1 MMKRLYT
8 LFTLLFLAL
17 SPVFSQ
23 VTLKVQA
30 PSQAE
35 VGQRIRISYVANT
48 QDVEDFSVG
57 DFEGFN
63 VLYGPS
69 TSRSSTFSIVNG
81 HTTQSSTITFNYTV
95 VPTTEGTLKVPAA
108 AIKVDGK
115 TVKSGTANIEVLP
128 ASTTAPSKSPQGGTS
143 GRSPS
148 GEKDGGRGNSAQ
160 ISGQELYMTV
170 TANRQKIYEQEAVML
185 TYKLYTLVNIRQ
197 ISGEMPQID
206 GCHIQEMDREA
217 QLSLKYEHVNGR
229 NYGTAVWKQY
239 VLFPQKTGKIKI
251 PSITFDTQVEVQ
263 NHSMDPF
270 DIFFGG
276 GSLSQMVRKEI
287 KTSPV
292 EIEVLPLP
300 TPKPDNF
307 SGAVGKFTVSATL
320 TPEQVNANDAAT
332 LRLVV
337 SGQGNMKLM
346 KAPKINF
353 PQDFEVYD
361 PKENNKTTNTA
372 TGAKGNI
379 TYDYVVVPRHGGKFS
394 IPPVEFCY
402 FDPEKERYN
411 TVRTDSFTLAVA
423 KAKGQPV
430 AYTREQEDLNVL
442 NNDIRFIKL
451 GKLESVETDDF
462 FGTSAYW
469 LAYALLF
476 AAFVAA
482 FLWLIHKQKL
492 NPNSWSVKGKKAG
505 KVASRRLKKAS
516 KLLHAKD
523 DAAFYDEVMRALLG
537 YAGDKLSLPVGEL
550 TKDNVIS
557 KLTQRGVEQSVVDA
571 FIAVLGD
578 CEFARY
584 APSSDTNTTKEKIYQ
599 QASEAITRMNAAL
612 GSRKKE
618 KYSRGYEVDGYSRN

>member
-1 MMKRLYT
+1 MKRLYT
-8 LFTLLFLAL
+8 IFTLLLLAL
-17 SPVFSQ
+17 SPVFPQ

-48 QDVEDFSVG
+48 QDIEDFQVG
-57 DFEGFN
+57 NFEGFN

-69 TSRSSTFSIVNG
+69 TSRSSSFSMTNG
-81 HTTQSSTITFNYTV
+81 RTTQSSSTTFTYTV

-108 AIKVDGK
+108 TIKADGK
-115 TVKSGTANIEVLP
+115 SVKSGTANIEVLP
-128 ASTTAPSKSPQGGTS
+128 ASQQQSQQPSTQQQNTNPRQQ
-143 GRSPS
+143 RQQQ
-148 GEKDGGRGNSAQ
+148 SAANPGQ
-160 ISGQELYMTV
+160 ISGNELYMTV
-170 TANRQKIYEQEAVML
+170 TASRKKIYEQEAVML
-185 TYKLYTLVNIRQ
+185 TYKLYTLVNIQQ

-206 GCHIQEMDREA
+206 GCHVQELDRAA
-217 QLSLKYEHVNGR
+217 QMSLKYERVNGR

-239 VLFPQKTGKIKI
+239 VIFPQKTGKITI

-300 TPKPDNF
+300 SPKPDNF

-320 TPEQVNANDAAT
+320 TPDQVNANDAAT

-353 PQDFEVYD
+353 PQDFEIYD

-379 TYDYVVVPRHGGKFS
+379 VYDYVVVPRHGGKFS

-402 FDPEKERYN
+402 FDPEQARYN
-411 TVRTDSFTLAVA
+411 TVRTDSFHLAVA

-442 NNDIRFIKL
+442 SNDIRFIKMGEL
-451 GKLESVETDDF
+451 KSEEKEDF
-462 FGTSAYW
+462 FGTPSYW
-469 LAYALLF
+469 LTYLLLF

-482 FLWLIHKQKL
+482 FLWLRRQQKL

-505 KVASRRLKKAS
+505 KVASRRLKQAS

-537 YAGDKLSLPVGEL
+537 YAGDKLSLPTNEL
-550 TKDNVIS
+550 NKENVIS
-557 KLTQRGVEQSVVDA
+557 KLTERGVEQNVVDS
-571 FIAVLGD
+571 FIAVLSD

-584 APSSDTNTTKEKIYQ
+584 APTSDPNMAKEKIYQ
-599 QASEAITRMNAAL
+599 QASDVITQMNA
-612 GSRKKE
+612 SIKK
-618 KYSRGYEVDGYSRN
+618 

>member
-1 MMKRLYT
+1 MKRLYT
-8 LFTLLFLAL
+8 IFTLLLLAL
-17 SPVFSQ
+17 SPVFPQ

-48 QDVEDFSVG
+48 QDIEDFQVG
-57 DFEGFN
+57 NFEGFN

-69 TSRSSTFSIVNG
+69 TSRSSSFSMTNG
-81 HTTQSSTITFNYTV
+81 RTTQSSSTTFTYTV
-95 VPTTEGTLKVPAA
+95 VPTTEGTLKVPVATMKA
-108 AIKVDGK
+108 DGK
-115 TVKSGTANIEVLP
+115 SVKSGTANIEVLP
-128 ASTTAPSKSPQGGTS
+128 ASQQQSQQPSTQQQNTNPRQQ
-143 GRSPS
+143 RQQQ
-148 GEKDGGRGNSAQ
+148 SAANPGQ
-160 ISGQELYMTV
+160 ISGNELYMTV
-170 TANRQKIYEQEAVML
+170 TASRKKIYEQEAVML
-185 TYKLYTLVNIRQ
+185 TYKLYTLVNIQQ

-206 GCHIQEMDREA
+206 GCHVQELDRAA
-217 QLSLKYEHVNGR
+217 QMSLKYERVNGR

-239 VLFPQKTGKIKI
+239 VIFPQKTGKITI

-300 TPKPDNF
+300 SPKPDNF

-320 TPEQVNANDAAT
+320 TPDQVNANDAAT

-353 PQDFEVYD
+353 PQDFEIYD

-379 TYDYVVVPRHGGKFS
+379 VYDYVVVPRHGGKFS

-402 FDPEKERYN
+402 FDPEQARYN
-411 TVRTDSFTLAVA
+411 TVRTDSFHLAVA

-442 NNDIRFIKL
+442 SNDIRFIKMGEL
-451 GKLESVETDDF
+451 KSEEKEDF
-462 FGTSAYW
+462 FGTPSYW
-469 LAYALLF
+469 LTYLLLF

-482 FLWLIHKQKL
+482 FLWLRRQQKL

-505 KVASRRLKKAS
+505 KVASRRLKQAS
-516 KLLHAKD
+516 KLLHTKD

-537 YAGDKLSLPVGEL
+537 YAGDKLSLPTNEL
-550 TKDNVIS
+550 NKENVIS
-557 KLTQRGVEQSVVDA
+557 KLTERGVEQNVVDS
-571 FIAVLGD
+571 FIAVLSD

-584 APSSDTNTTKEKIYQ
+584 APTSDPNMAKEKIYQ
-599 QASEAITRMNAAL
+599 QASDVITQMNA
-612 GSRKKE
+612 SIKK
-618 KYSRGYEVDGYSRN
+618 

>member
-1 MMKRLYT
+1 MKRVYT
-8 LFTLLFLAL
+8 IFTLLFLAL
-17 SPVFSQ
+17 SSVFSQ

-30 PSQAE
+30 PAQAE

-48 QDVEDFSVG
+48 QDIEDFQVG
-57 DFEGFN
+57 SFEGFN

-69 TSRSSTFSIVNG
+69 TSRSSSFSMTNG
-81 HTTQSSTITFNYTV
+81 RTTQSSTVTFTYTV

-108 AIKVDGK
+108 TIKVDGK
-115 TVKSGTANIEVLP
+115 SVKSGSPNMEVLP
-128 ASTTAPSKSPQGGTS
+128 ASSAAPSKSPQGGTS

-148 GEKDGGRGNSAQ
+148 GEKEGGHGSNGQ
-160 ISGQELYMTV
+160 ISGNELYMTV
-170 TANRQKIYEQEAVML
+170 TANRKKIYEQEAVML
-185 TYKLYTLVNIRQ
+185 TYKLYTLVNIQQ

-206 GCHIQEMDREA
+206 GCHVQELDRAA
-217 QLSLKYEHVNGR
+217 QMSLKYERVNGR

-239 VLFPQKTGKIKI
+239 VLFPQKTGKLKI
-251 PSITFDTQVEVQ
+251 PSVTFDTQVEVQ

-276 GSLSQMVRKEI
+276 GSLSQMVRKQI
-287 KTSPV
+287 TAPAL

-307 SGAVGKFTVSATL
+307 SGAVGKFSVSATL
-320 TPEQVNANDAAT
+320 TPDQVNANDAAT

-346 KAPKINF
+346 KAPTIRF

-361 PKENNKTTNTA
+361 PKENNKTQNTA
-372 TGAKGNI
+372 TGSKGNI
-379 TYDYVVVPRHGGKFS
+379 TYDYVVVPRHGGKFT

-402 FDPEKERYN
+402 FDPEQERYN
-411 TVRTDSFTLAVA
+411 TVRTDSFHLAVA

-430 AYTREQEDLNVL
+430 AYSREQEELNVL
-442 NNDIRFIKL
+442 SNDIRFIKL
-451 GKLESVETDDF
+451 GDLESEEKDDF
-462 FGTSAYW
+462 FGTSSDW
-469 LAYALLF
+469 LTYLLFF

-482 FLWLIHKQKL
+482 FLWLRRQQKL

-516 KLLHAKD
+516 KLMHEKD

-537 YAGDKLSLPVGEL
+537 YAGDKLSLPTNEL
-550 TKDNVIS
+550 NKENVIS
-557 KLTQRGVEQSVVDA
+557 KLSSRGVEQSVVDS
-571 FIAVLGD
+571 FIAVLSD

-584 APSSDTNTTKEKIYQ
+584 APTADANLAKEKIYQ
-599 QASEAITRMNAAL
+599 QASDVITQMNA
-612 GSRKKE
+612 SIK
-618 KYSRGYEVDGYSRN
+618 S

>member
-1 MMKRLYT
+1 MKRLYT
-8 LFTLLFLAL
+8 IFTLLLLAL
-17 SPVFSQ
+17 SPVFPQ

-48 QDVEDFSVG
+48 QDIEDFQVG
-57 DFEGFN
+57 NFEGFN

-69 TSRSSTFSIVNG
+69 TSRSSSFSMTNG
-81 HTTQSSTITFNYTV
+81 RTTQSSSTTFTYTV
-95 VPTTEGTLKVPAA
+95 VPTTEGTLKVPVAT
-108 AIKVDGK
+108 IKADGK
-115 TVKSGTANIEVLP
+115 SVKSGTANIEVLP
-128 ASTTAPSKSPQGGTS
+128 ASQQQSQQPSTQQQNTNPRQQ
-143 GRSPS
+143 RQQQ
-148 GEKDGGRGNSAQ
+148 SAANPGQ
-160 ISGQELYMTV
+160 ISGNELYMTV
-170 TANRQKIYEQEAVML
+170 TASRKKIYEQEAVML
-185 TYKLYTLVNIRQ
+185 TYKLYTLVNIQQ

-206 GCHIQEMDREA
+206 GCHVQELDRAA
-217 QLSLKYEHVNGR
+217 QMSLKYERVNGR

-239 VLFPQKTGKIKI
+239 VIFPQKTGKITI

-300 TPKPDNF
+300 SPKPDNF

-320 TPEQVNANDAAT
+320 TPDQVNANDAAT

-353 PQDFEVYD
+353 PQDFEIYD

-379 TYDYVVVPRHGGKFS
+379 VYDYVVVPRHGGKFS

-402 FDPEKERYN
+402 FDPEQARYN
-411 TVRTDSFTLAVA
+411 TVRTDSFHLAVA

-442 NNDIRFIKL
+442 SNDIRFIKMGEL
-451 GKLESVETDDF
+451 KSEEKEDF
-462 FGTSAYW
+462 FGTPSYW
-469 LAYALLF
+469 LTYLLLF

-482 FLWLIHKQKL
+482 FLWLRRQQKL

-505 KVASRRLKKAS
+505 KVASRRLKQAS

-537 YAGDKLSLPVGEL
+537 YAGDKLSLPTNEL
-550 TKDNVIS
+550 NKENVIS
-557 KLTQRGVEQSVVDA
+557 KLTERGVEQNVVDS
-571 FIAVLGD
+571 FIAVLSD

-584 APSSDTNTTKEKIYQ
+584 APTSDPNMAKEKIYQ
-599 QASEAITRMNAAL
+599 QASDVITQMNA
-612 GSRKKE
+612 SIKK
-618 KYSRGYEVDGYSRN
+618 

>member
-1 MMKRLYT
+1 MKKIYSIL
-8 LFTLLFLAL
+8 LLLFLFIGTICA
-17 SPVFSQ
+17 Q
-23 VTLKVQA
+23 VTLKLQA

-48 QDVEDFSVG
+48 SDVEDFQVG
-57 DFEGFN
+57 DFQGFN

-69 TSRSSTFSIVNG
+69 TSRSSSFSMTNG
-81 HTTQSSTITFNYTV
+81 HTTQSSTVTFTYTV
-95 VPTTEGTLKVPAA
+95 VPIEQGTLKVPAA
-108 AIKVDGK
+108 TIVVEGK
-115 TVKSGTANIEVLP
+115 SIKSGTANIEVLP
-128 ASTTAPSKSPQGGTS
+128 ASSSQGQQPSNPQQGGSNRQQRQQQSTS
-143 GRSPS
+143 SNGQI
-148 GEKDGGRGNSAQ
+148 GNN
-160 ISGQELYMTV
+160 ELYMTV

-185 TYKLYTLVNIRQ
+185 TYKLYTLVNIQQ

-206 GCHIQEMDREA
+206 GCHVQEIDRQA
-217 QLSLKYEHVNGR
+217 QLSLKYERVNGR

-239 VLFPQKTGKIKI
+239 VLFPQKTGKLKI

-276 GSLSQMVRKEI
+276 GSLSQMVRKQI
-287 KTSPV
+287 KTPVV

-300 TPKPDNF
+300 TPKPGNF
-307 SGAVGKFTVSATL
+307 SGAVGKFSVSATL

-361 PKENNKTTNTA
+361 PKENNKTTNTS

-379 TYDYVVVPRHGGKFS
+379 IYEYVVVPRHGGKYS

-402 FDPEKERYN
+402 FDPEAERYN
-411 TVRTDSFTLAVA
+411 TVRTDSFSLAVA

-442 NNDIRFIKL
+442 SNDIRFIKL
-451 GKLESVETDDF
+451 GQLKSAESDDF
-462 FGTSAYW
+462 FGTTNYR
-469 LAYALLF
+469 LTYALLLIAF
-476 AAFVAA
+476 ILAFV
-482 FLWLIHKQKL
+482 WLRRWQSQ

-505 KVASRRLKKAS
+505 KVASRRLKKAA
-516 KLLHAKD
+516 KLMHEKD
-523 DAAFYDEVMRALLG
+523 NAAFYDEVMRALLG
-537 YAGDKLSLPVGEL
+537 YAGDKLSLPTNEL
-550 TKDNVIS
+550 NKDNVIRE
-557 KLTQRGVEQSVVDA
+557 LTMRGVEQNVVDA
-571 FIAVLGD
+571 FIAVLSD

-584 APSSDTNTTKEKIYQ
+584 APVDDPNMAKEKVYQ
-599 QASEAITRMNAAL
+599 QASDVITQMNA
-612 GSRKKE
+612 SIKR
-618 KYSRGYEVDGYSRN
+618 

>member
-1 MMKRLYT
+1 MKRVYT
-8 LFTLLFLAL
+8 IFTLLFLAL

-48 QDVEDFSVG
+48 QDIDDFHVD

-69 TSRSSTFSIVNG
+69 TSRSSSFSMSNG
-81 HTTQSSTITFNYTV
+81 HTTQSSTVTFTYTV

-115 TVKSGTANIEVLP
+115 TVKSGSPSIEVLP
-128 ASTTAPSKSPQGGTS
+128 ASQQQSQQPSGGQQGGNSRQQRQQQANS
-143 GRSPS
+143 G
-148 GEKDGGRGNSAQ
+148 GGQ
-160 ISGQELYMTV
+160 ISGNELYMTV

-185 TYKLYTLVNIRQ
+185 TYKLYTLVNIQQ

-206 GCHIQEMDREA
+206 GCHVQELDREA
-217 QLSLKYEHVNGR
+217 QLSLKYERVNGR

-239 VLFPQKTGKIKI
+239 VLYPQKTGKIKI
-251 PSITFDTQVEVQ
+251 PSITFDTQIEVQ

-276 GSLSQMVRKEI
+276 GSLSQMVRKQI
-287 KTSPV
+287 KTTPV

-411 TVRTDSFTLAVA
+411 TVRTDSFSLAVA

-442 NNDIRFIKL
+442 NKDIRFIKL
-451 GKLESVETDDF
+451 GELESIETDDF
-462 FGTSAYW
+462 FGTSTYW

-482 FLWLIHKQKL
+482 FLWLRHKQKL

-505 KVASRRLKKAS
+505 KVASRRLKQAS

-557 KLTQRGVEQSVVDA
+557 KLTQRGVEQGVVDA
-571 FIAVLGD
+571 FIAVLSD

-584 APSSDTNTTKEKIYQ
+584 APTSDPNMAKEKIYQ
-599 QASEAITRMNAAL
+599 QASDVITQMNAL
-612 GSRKKE
+612 IKR
-618 KYSRGYEVDGYSRN
+618 

>member
-1 MMKRLYT
+1 MMKRRYT

-35 VGQRIRISYVANT
+35 VGRQIQIRYIANT
-48 QDVEDFSVG
+48 QDIEDFRTG

-69 TSRSSTFSIVNG
+69 TSRSSSFSMSNG
-81 HTTQSSTITFNYTV
+81 HTTSSSTTTFTYVV
-95 VPTTEGTLKVPAA
+95 VPTEEGTLKVPAA
-108 AIKVDGK
+108 TILVGGK
-115 TVKSGTANIEVLP
+115 SIKSGTASIEVLP
-128 ASTTAPSKSPQGGTS
+128 ASQQGSQQPSNGQQGGNS
-143 GRSPS
+143 RQQ
-148 GEKDGGRGNSAQ
+148 RQQQGNANNGQ
-160 ISGQELYMTV
+160 IAGSDLYMTV
-170 TANRQKIYEQEAVML
+170 TANRQKIYEQEAVTL
-185 TYKLYTLVNIRQ
+185 TYKLYTLVNIQQ

-206 GCHIQEMDREA
+206 GCHVQEMDRGA
-217 QLSLKYEHVNGR
+217 QLSLKYERVNGR

-239 VLFPQKTGKIKI
+239 VLFPQKTGKLKI
-251 PSITFDTQVEVQ
+251 PSITFDTQVEVV

-276 GSLSQMVRKEI
+276 GSLSQMVRKQI
-287 KTSPV
+287 KAPAV

-300 TPKPDNF
+300 SPKPDNF

-379 TYDYVVVPRHGGKFS
+379 IYDYVVVPRHGGKFA

-411 TVRTDSFTLAVA
+411 TVRTDSFSLAVA

-442 NNDIRFIKL
+442 SSDIRFIKL
-451 GKLESVETDDF
+451 GELEDVETDDF
-462 FGTSAYW
+462 FGTSSYW
-469 LAYALLF
+469 LTYALLF
-476 AAFVAA
+476 AAFIVA
-482 FLWLIHKQKL
+482 FLWLRHQQKL

-516 KLLHAKD
+516 KLLHEKD

-557 KLTQRGVEQSVVDA
+557 KLTSKGVEQSVVDA
-571 FIAVLGD
+571 FIAVLSD

-584 APSSDTNTTKEKIYQ
+584 APTSDSNMTKEKIYQ
-599 QASEAITRMNAAL
+599 QASDVITQMNA
-612 GSRKKE
+612 SIK
-618 KYSRGYEVDGYSRN
+618 

>member
-1 MMKRLYT
+1 MKRLYT
-8 LFTLLFLAL
+8 IFTLLLLAL
-17 SPVFSQ
+17 SPVFPQ

-48 QDVEDFSVG
+48 QDIEDFQVG
-57 DFEGFN
+57 NFEGFN

-69 TSRSSTFSIVNG
+69 TSRSSSFSMTNG
-81 HTTQSSTITFNYTV
+81 RTTQSSSTTFTYTV
-95 VPTTEGTLKVPAA
+95 VPTTEGTLKVPVATM
-108 AIKVDGK
+108 KVDGK
-115 TVKSGTANIEVLP
+115 SVKSGTANIEVLP
-128 ASTTAPSKSPQGGTS
+128 ASQQQSQQPSTQQQNTNPRQQ
-143 GRSPS
+143 RQQQ
-148 GEKDGGRGNSAQ
+148 SAANPGQ
-160 ISGQELYMTV
+160 ISGNELYMTV
-170 TANRQKIYEQEAVML
+170 TANRKKIYEQEAVML
-185 TYKLYTLVNIRQ
+185 TYKLYTLVNIQQ

-206 GCHIQEMDREA
+206 GCHVQELDRAA
-217 QLSLKYEHVNGR
+217 QMSLKYERVNGR

-239 VLFPQKTGKIKI
+239 VIFPQKTGKITI

-300 TPKPDNF
+300 SPKPDNF

-320 TPEQVNANDAAT
+320 TPDQVNANDAAT

-353 PQDFEVYD
+353 PQDFEIYD

-379 TYDYVVVPRHGGKFS
+379 VYDYVVVPRHGGKFS

-402 FDPEKERYN
+402 FDPEQARYN
-411 TVRTDSFTLAVA
+411 TVRTDSFHLAVA

-442 NNDIRFIKL
+442 SNDIRFIKMGEL
-451 GKLESVETDDF
+451 KSEEKEDF
-462 FGTSAYW
+462 FGTPSYW
-469 LAYALLF
+469 LTYLLLF

-482 FLWLIHKQKL
+482 FLWLRRQQKL

-505 KVASRRLKKAS
+505 KVASRRLKQAS
-516 KLLHAKD
+516 KLLHTKD

-537 YAGDKLSLPVGEL
+537 YAGDKLSLPTNEL
-550 TKDNVIS
+550 NKENVIS
-557 KLTQRGVEQSVVDA
+557 KLTERGVEQNVVDS
-571 FIAVLGD
+571 FIAVLSD

-584 APSSDTNTTKEKIYQ
+584 APTSDPNMAKEKIYQ
-599 QASEAITRMNAAL
+599 QALDVITQMNA
-612 GSRKKE
+612 SIKK
-618 KYSRGYEVDGYSRN
+618 

>member
-1 MMKRLYT
+1 MKRLYT
-8 LFTLLFLAL
+8 ILTLLILAL
-17 SPVFSQ
+17 SPVFPQ

-48 QDVEDFSVG
+48 QDIEDFQVG
-57 DFEGFN
+57 NFEGFN

-69 TSRSSTFSIVNG
+69 TSRSSSFSMTNG
-81 HTTQSSTITFNYTV
+81 RTTQSSSTTFTYTV
-95 VPTTEGTLKVPAA
+95 VPTTEGTLKVPVAT
-108 AIKVDGK
+108 IKADGK
-115 TVKSGTANIEVLP
+115 SVKSGTANIEVLP
-128 ASTTAPSKSPQGGTS
+128 ASQQQSQQPSTQQQNTNPRQQ
-143 GRSPS
+143 RQQQ
-148 GEKDGGRGNSAQ
+148 SAANPGQ
-160 ISGQELYMTV
+160 ISGNELYMTV
-170 TANRQKIYEQEAVML
+170 TASRKKIYEQEAVML
-185 TYKLYTLVNIRQ
+185 TYKLYTLVNIQQ

-206 GCHIQEMDREA
+206 GCHVQELDRAA
-217 QLSLKYEHVNGR
+217 QMSLKYERVNGR

-239 VLFPQKTGKIKI
+239 VIFPQKTGKITI

-300 TPKPDNF
+300 SPKPDNF

-320 TPEQVNANDAAT
+320 TPDQVNANDAAT

-353 PQDFEVYD
+353 PQDFEIYD

-379 TYDYVVVPRHGGKFS
+379 VYDYVVVPRHGGKFS

-402 FDPEKERYN
+402 FDPEQARYN
-411 TVRTDSFTLAVA
+411 TVRTDSFHLAVA

-442 NNDIRFIKL
+442 SNDIRFIKMGEL
-451 GKLESVETDDF
+451 KSEEKEDF
-462 FGTSAYW
+462 FGTPSYW
-469 LAYALLF
+469 LTYLLLF

-482 FLWLIHKQKL
+482 FLWLRRQQKL

-505 KVASRRLKKAS
+505 KVASRRLKQAS

-537 YAGDKLSLPVGEL
+537 YAGDKLSLPTNEL
-550 TKDNVIS
+550 NKENVIS
-557 KLTQRGVEQSVVDA
+557 KLTERGVEQNVVDS
-571 FIAVLGD
+571 FIAVLSD

-584 APSSDTNTTKEKIYQ
+584 APTSDPNMAKEKIYQ
-599 QASEAITRMNAAL
+599 QASDVITQMNA
-612 GSRKKE
+612 SIKK
-618 KYSRGYEVDGYSRN
+618 

>member
-1 MMKRLYT
+1 MMKRLYSI
-8 LFTLLFLAL
+8 FTLLFLAL

-48 QDVEDFSVG
+48 GDIEDFGVG
-57 DFEGFN
+57 SFEGFN

-69 TSRSSTFSIVNG
+69 TSRSSNFSMTNG
-81 HTTQSSTITFNYTV
+81 HMSQSSTVTYTYTV
-95 VPTTEGTLKVPAA
+95 VPIEEGTLKVPVG

-115 TVKSGTANIEVLP
+115 TIKSGTATIEVLP
-128 ASTTAPSKSPQGGTS
+128 ASNQQGGQPQNQQQ
-143 GRSPS
+143 G
-148 GEKDGGRGNSAQ
+148 GNSRQ
-160 ISGQELYMTV
+160 GRQQQGNTNSGQIAGNELYMTV

-185 TYKLYTLVNIRQ
+185 TYKLYTLVNIQQ

-206 GCHIQEMDREA
+206 GCHVQELDREA
-217 QLSLKYEHVNGR
+217 QLTLKYERVNGR

-239 VLFPQKTGKIKI
+239 VIFPQKTGKIKI

-276 GSLSQMVRKEI
+276 GSLSQMVRKQI
-287 KTSPV
+287 KTTPV

-379 TYDYVVVPRHGGKFS
+379 TYDYVVVPRHGGKFN

-411 TVRTDSFTLAVA
+411 TVRTDSFSLAVA

-451 GKLESVETDDF
+451 GELESVETDDF

-469 LAYALLF
+469 LTYLLSF
-476 AAFVAA
+476 AAFVVA
-482 FLWLIHKQKL
+482 FLWLRRQQKL

-516 KLLHAKD
+516 KLLHEKD

-557 KLTQRGVEQSVVDA
+557 KLASRGVEQSVVDA
-571 FIAVLGD
+571 FIAVLSD

-584 APSSDTNTTKEKIYQ
+584 APTADANLAKEKIYQ
-599 QASEAITRMNAAL
+599 QASDVITQMNA
-612 GSRKKE
+612 SIK
-618 KYSRGYEVDGYSRN
+618 S

>member
-1 MMKRLYT
+1 MKRIYSIL
-8 LFTLLFLAL
+8 LQLFLFIGTICA
-17 SPVFSQ
+17 Q
-23 VTLKVQA
+23 VTLKLQA

-48 QDVEDFSVG
+48 QDIEDFQVG

-69 TSRSSTFSIVNG
+69 TSRSSNISIING
-81 HTTQSSTITFNYTV
+81 RTTQSSTVTYSYTL
-95 VPTTEGTLKVPAA
+95 VPTKEGTLKVPAA
-108 AIKVDGK
+108 TIQVGGKAIK
-115 TVKSGTANIEVLP
+115 SGSSSIEVLP
-128 ASTTAPSKSPQGGTS
+128 ASQQQSQQQQGGNSRQGHQQQEHSSS
-143 GRSPS
+143 G
-148 GEKDGGRGNSAQ
+148 Q

-170 TANRQKIYEQEAVML
+170 TASRQKIYEQEAVML
-185 TYKLYTLVNIRQ
+185 TYKLYTLVNIQQ

-206 GCHIQEMDREA
+206 GCHVQEIDRSA
-217 QLSLKYEHVNGR
+217 QHTLKHERVNGR
-229 NYGTAVWKQY
+229 TYGTAVWKQY
-239 VLFPQKTGKIKI
+239 VLFPQKTGKLKI

-263 NHSMDPF
+263 NNSMDPF

-276 GSLSQMVRKEI
+276 GSLMQVVRKQI
-287 KTSPV
+287 TAPAV

-320 TPEQVNANDAAT
+320 NPDQVNANDAAT

-361 PKENNKTTNTA
+361 PKENNKTTNTS

-379 TYDYVVVPRHGGKFS
+379 IYDYVVVPRHGGKFS

-402 FDPEKERYN
+402 FDPEQERYN
-411 TVRTDSFTLAVA
+411 TVRTDSFSLAVA
-423 KAKGQPV
+423 KAKGHAV
-430 AYTREQEDLNVL
+430 TYTHEQEDLNVL
-442 NNDIRFIKL
+442 SNDIRFIKL
-451 GKLESVETDDF
+451 GELEDAEKDDF

-469 LAYALLF
+469 LTYLLLF
-476 AAFVAA
+476 VAFVVAI
-482 FLWLIHKQKL
+482 LWLRRQQKF
-492 NPNSWSVKGKKAG
+492 NPNSWSAKGKKAG
-505 KVASRRLKKAS
+505 KVASRRLKQAS
-516 KLLHAKD
+516 KLMREKN

-537 YAGDKLSLPVGEL
+537 YAGDKLSLPTNEL
-550 TKDNVIS
+550 NKDNVIS
-557 KLTQRGVEQSVVDA
+557 KLSERGVEQSVVDA
-571 FIAVLGD
+571 FIAVLSD

-584 APSSDTNTTKEKIYQ
+584 APASDSSMTKEKIYQ
-599 QASEAITRMNAAL
+599 QASEVITRMNAAL

-618 KYSRGYEVDGYSRN
+618 KYSKNYEDEYSRN

>member
-1 MMKRLYT
+1 MKRIYSIL
-8 LFTLLFLAL
+8 LLLFLFIGTICA
-17 SPVFSQ
+17 Q

-48 QDVEDFSVG
+48 SDVEDFQVG
-57 DFEGFN
+57 DFQGFN

-69 TSRSSTFSIVNG
+69 TSRSSSFSMTNG
-81 HTTQSSTITFNYTV
+81 HTTQSSTVTFTYTV
-95 VPTTEGTLKVPAA
+95 VPIEQGTLKVPAA
-108 AIKVDGK
+108 TIVVEGK
-115 TVKSGTANIEVLP
+115 SVKSGTTNIEVLP
-128 ASTTAPSKSPQGGTS
+128 ASSSQGQQPSNSQQGGSNRQQRQQQSSS
-143 GRSPS
+143 G
-148 GEKDGGRGNSAQ
+148 
-160 ISGQELYMTV
+160 SGQIGNNELYMTV

-185 TYKLYTLVNIRQ
+185 TYKLYTLVNIQQ

-206 GCHIQEMDREA
+206 GCHVQEIDRQA
-217 QLSLKYEHVNGR
+217 QLSLKYERVNGR

-239 VLFPQKTGKIKI
+239 VLFPQKTGKLKI

-276 GSLSQMVRKEI
+276 GSLSQMVRKQI
-287 KTSPV
+287 KTPVV

-307 SGAVGKFTVSATL
+307 SGAVGKFSVSATL

-346 KAPKINF
+346 KAPTIRF

-361 PKENNKTTNTA
+361 PKENNKTTNTS

-379 TYDYVVVPRHGGKFS
+379 IYEYVVVPRHGGKYS

-402 FDPEKERYN
+402 FDPEAERYN
-411 TVRTDSFTLAVA
+411 TVRTDSFSLAVA

-430 AYTREQEDLNVL
+430 AYTREQEDLNML
-442 NNDIRFIKL
+442 SNDIRFIKL
-451 GKLESVETDDF
+451 GQLKSTESNDF
-462 FGTSAYW
+462 FGTTNYW
-469 LAYALLF
+469 LTYVLLLIAF
-476 AAFVAA
+476 ILAFV
-482 FLWLIHKQKL
+482 WLRHWQSQ

-505 KVASRRLKKAS
+505 KVASRRLKKAA
-516 KLLHAKD
+516 KLMHEKD

-537 YAGDKLSLPVGEL
+537 YAGDKLSLPNNEL
-550 TKDNVIS
+550 NKDNVIRE
-557 KLTQRGVEQSVVDA
+557 LTKRGVEQNVVDA
-571 FIAVLGD
+571 FIAVLSD

-584 APSSDTNTTKEKIYQ
+584 APVDNPSMAKEKVYQ
-599 QASEAITRMNAAL
+599 QASDVITQMNKTV
-612 GSRKKE
+612 RKL
-618 KYSRGYEVDGYSRN
+618 

>member
-1 MMKRLYT
+1 MMKRRYT

-35 VGQRIRISYVANT
+35 VGRQIQIRYVANT
-48 QDVEDFSVG
+48 QDIEDFRTG

-69 TSRSSTFSIVNG
+69 TSRSSSFSMSNG
-81 HTTQSSTITFNYTV
+81 HTTSSSTTTFTYVV
-95 VPTTEGTLKVPAA
+95 VPTEEGTLKVPAA
-108 AIKVDGK
+108 TIQVGGK
-115 TVKSGTANIEVLP
+115 SIKSGTASIEVLP
-128 ASTTAPSKSPQGGTS
+128 ASQQQSQQPSNGQQGGNSRQQRQQQGNTNS
-143 GRSPS
+143 G
-148 GEKDGGRGNSAQ
+148 Q
-160 ISGQELYMTV
+160 ISGQDLYMTV
-170 TANRQKIYEQEAVML
+170 TANRQKIYEQEAVTL
-185 TYKLYTLVNIRQ
+185 TYKLYTLVNIQQ

-206 GCHIQEMDREA
+206 GCHVQEMDRGA
-217 QLSLKYEHVNGR
+217 QLSLKYERVNGR

-239 VLFPQKTGKIKI
+239 VLFPQKTGKLKI
-251 PSITFDTQVEVQ
+251 PSITFDTQVEVV

-276 GSLSQMVRKEI
+276 GSLSQMVRKQI
-287 KTSPV
+287 KAPAV

-300 TPKPDNF
+300 SPKPDNF

-379 TYDYVVVPRHGGKFS
+379 IYDYVVVPRHGGKFA

-411 TVRTDSFTLAVA
+411 TVRTDSFSLAVA

-442 NNDIRFIKL
+442 SSDIRFIKL
-451 GKLESVETDDF
+451 GELEGVETDDF
-462 FGTSAYW
+462 FGTSSYW
-469 LAYALLF
+469 LTYTLLF
-476 AAFVAA
+476 AAFIVA
-482 FLWLIHKQKL
+482 FLWLRHQQKL

-516 KLLHAKD
+516 KLLHEKD

-557 KLTQRGVEQSVVDA
+557 KLTSKGVEQAVVDA
-571 FIAVLGD
+571 FIAVLSD

-584 APSSDTNTTKEKIYQ
+584 APTSDSNMTKEKIYQ
-599 QASEAITRMNAAL
+599 QASDVITQMNA
-612 GSRKKE
+612 SIK
-618 KYSRGYEVDGYSRN
+618 

>member
-1 MMKRLYT
+1 MKRLYT
-8 LFTLLFLAL
+8 ILTLLILAL
-17 SPVFSQ
+17 SPVFPQ

-48 QDVEDFSVG
+48 QDIEDFQVG
-57 DFEGFN
+57 NFEGFN

-69 TSRSSTFSIVNG
+69 TSRSSNISIMNG
-81 HTTQSSTITFNYTV
+81 RTTQSSTVTFTYTV
-95 VPTTEGTLKVPAA
+95 VPTSEGTLKVPAA
-108 AIKVDGK
+108 TIKVDGK
-115 TVKSGTANIEVLP
+115 SVKSGTASIEVLP
-128 ASTTAPSKSPQGGTS
+128 ASQQHSQQPQNQQQGGNPRQGRQQQSAASS
-143 GRSPS
+143 G
-148 GEKDGGRGNSAQ
+148 Q
-160 ISGQELYMTV
+160 ISGSDLYMSV
-170 TANRQKIYEQEAVML
+170 TANRKKIYEQEAVML
-185 TYKLYTLVNIRQ
+185 TYKLYTLVNIQQ
-197 ISGEMPQID
+197 ISGDMPQID
-206 GCHIQEMDREA
+206 GCHVQELERSTQM
-217 QLSLKYEHVNGR
+217 SLKYERVNGR

-239 VLFPQKTGKIKI
+239 VVFPQKTGKIKI
-251 PSITFDTQVEVQ
+251 PSITFDTQVEMQ

-276 GSLSQMVRKEI
+276 GSLSQMVNKKI
-287 KTSPV
+287 VAPAV
-292 EIEVLPLP
+292 EIDVMPLP

-320 TPEQVNANDAAT
+320 TPDQVNANDAAT

-346 KAPKINF
+346 KAPTVRF

-361 PKENNKTTNTA
+361 PKENNKTSNTS

-379 TYDYVVVPRHGGKFS
+379 IYDYVVVPRHGGKFT

-411 TVRTDSFTLAVA
+411 TVKTDSFHIAVA

-442 NNDIRFIKL
+442 SNDIRFIKL
-451 GKLESVETDDF
+451 GEFESEGEDDF
-462 FGTSAYW
+462 FGTSSYW
-469 LAYALLF
+469 LTYLLLF
-476 AAFVAA
+476 LAFVAA
-482 FLWLIHKQKL
+482 FLWLIRQQKL

-505 KVASRRLKKAS
+505 KVASRRLKQAS
-516 KLLHAKD
+516 KLMHAKD

-537 YAGDKLSLPVGEL
+537 YAGDKLSLPTNEL
-550 TKDNVIS
+550 SKDNVIA
-557 KLTQRGVEQSVVDA
+557 KLAERGVAQEVVDS
-571 FIAVLGD
+571 FIAVLSD

-584 APSSDTNTTKEKIYQ
+584 APTADANLAKEKIYQ
-599 QASEAITRMNAAL
+599 QASDVITQMNA
-612 GSRKKE
+612 SIK
-618 KYSRGYEVDGYSRN
+618 S

>member
-1 MMKRLYT
+1 MMKRIHT
-8 LFTLLFLAL
+8 IIVLLFLA
-17 SPVFSQ
+17 SSSVFSQ
-23 VTLKVQA
+23 VTLKIQA

-35 VGQRIRISYVANT
+35 VGQRIRISYVANSG
-48 QDVEDFSVG
+48 DVDNFKVG

-69 TSRSSTFSIVNG
+69 TSRSSSFSMTNG
-81 HTTQSSTITFNYTV
+81 RTTQSSTVTFTYTV

-108 AIKVDGK
+108 TVRADGK
-115 TVKSGTANIEVLP
+115 SISSGTASIEVLP
-128 ASTTAPSKSPQGGTS
+128 ASQQQGGQS
-143 GRSPS
+143 QNQQQGGNSRQQGQQQGRSS
-148 GEKDGGRGNSAQ
+148 DGQ
-160 ISGQELYMTV
+160 ISGKELYMTV
-170 TANRQKIYEQEAVML
+170 TANRHKIFEQEAVTL
-185 TYKLYTLVNIRQ
+185 TYKLFTLVNIRQ

-206 GCHIQEMDREA
+206 GCHVQEMDRDA
-217 QLSLKYEHVNGR
+217 QLSLKYERVNGR

-239 VLFPQKTGKIKI
+239 VIFPQKTGKIKI

-263 NHSMDPF
+263 NHNMDPF

-276 GSLSQMVRKEI
+276 GSLSQMVKKQI
-287 KTSPV
+287 VTPSV

-361 PKENNKTTNTA
+361 PKENNKTQNTA

-379 TYDYVVVPRHGGKFS
+379 TYDYVVVPRHGGKFT

-402 FDPEKERYN
+402 FDPEKAQYN
-411 TVRTDSFTLAVA
+411 TVRTDSFHLAVA

-442 NNDIRFIKL
+442 SSDIRFIKL
-451 GKLESVETDDF
+451 GELESEETDDF
-462 FGTSAYW
+462 FGTTSYW
-469 LAYALLF
+469 LTYLLLF
-476 AAFVAA
+476 LAFVAA
-482 FLWLIHKQKL
+482 FLWLRHKQKL

-516 KLLHAKD
+516 KLLHEKD

-557 KLTQRGVEQSVVDA
+557 ELTKRGVEQTVVDA
-571 FIAVLGD
+571 FIAVLSD

-584 APSSDTNTTKEKIYQ
+584 APTADANLAKEKIYK
-599 QASEAITRMNAAL
+599 QASDVITQMNA
-612 GSRKKE
+612 SIK
-618 KYSRGYEVDGYSRN
+618 S

>member
-1 MMKRLYT
+1 MKKIYSIL
-8 LFTLLFLAL
+8 LLLFLFIGTICA
-17 SPVFSQ
+17 Q

-48 QDVEDFSVG
+48 SDVEDFQVG
-57 DFEGFN
+57 DFQGFN

-69 TSRSSTFSIVNG
+69 TSRSSSFSMTNG
-81 HTTQSSTITFNYTV
+81 HTTQSSTVTFTYTV
-95 VPTTEGTLKVPAA
+95 VPIEQGTLKVPAA
-108 AIKVDGK
+108 TIVVEGK
-115 TVKSGTANIEVLP
+115 SIKSGTANIEVLP
-128 ASTTAPSKSPQGGTS
+128 ASSSQGQQPSNPQQGGSNRQQRQQQSTS
-143 GRSPS
+143 SNGQI
-148 GEKDGGRGNSAQ
+148 GNN
-160 ISGQELYMTV
+160 ELYMTV

-185 TYKLYTLVNIRQ
+185 TYKLYTLVNIQQ

-206 GCHIQEMDREA
+206 GCHVQEIDRQA
-217 QLSLKYEHVNGR
+217 QLSLKYERVNGR

-239 VLFPQKTGKIKI
+239 VLFPQKTGKLKI

-276 GSLSQMVRKEI
+276 GSLSQMVRKQI
-287 KTSPV
+287 KTPVV

-300 TPKPDNF
+300 TPKPGNF
-307 SGAVGKFTVSATL
+307 SGAVGKFSVSATL

-361 PKENNKTTNTA
+361 PKENNKTTNTS

-379 TYDYVVVPRHGGKFS
+379 IYEYVVVPRHGGKYS

-402 FDPEKERYN
+402 FDPEAERYN
-411 TVRTDSFTLAVA
+411 TVRTDSFSLAVA

-442 NNDIRFIKL
+442 SNDIRFIKL
-451 GKLESVETDDF
+451 GQLKSAESDDF
-462 FGTSAYW
+462 FGTTNYW
-469 LAYALLF
+469 LTYALLLIAF
-476 AAFVAA
+476 ILAFV
-482 FLWLIHKQKL
+482 WLRRWQSQ

-505 KVASRRLKKAS
+505 KVASRRLKKAA
-516 KLLHAKD
+516 KLMHEKD
-523 DAAFYDEVMRALLG
+523 NAAFYDEVMRALLG
-537 YAGDKLSLPVGEL
+537 YAGDKLSLPTNEL
-550 TKDNVIS
+550 NKDNVIRE
-557 KLTQRGVEQSVVDA
+557 LTMRGVEQNVVDA
-571 FIAVLGD
+571 FIAVLSD

-584 APSSDTNTTKEKIYQ
+584 APVDDPNMAKEKVYQ
-599 QASEAITRMNAAL
+599 QASDVITQMNA
-612 GSRKKE
+612 SIKR
-618 KYSRGYEVDGYSRN
+618 

>member
-1 MMKRLYT
+1 MKRRYT
-8 LFTLLFLAL
+8 IFTLLFLAL
-17 SPVFSQ
+17 CPAFAQ
-23 VTLKVQA
+23 VTLKLQA

-48 QDVEDFSVG
+48 SDIDDFQVG

-69 TSRSSTFSIVNG
+69 TSRSSSFTMTNG
-81 HTTQSSTITFNYTV
+81 HTTQSTTVTFTYTV

-108 AIKVDGK
+108 TIKVKGK
-115 TVKSGTANIEVLP
+115 SIQSSTANIEVLP
-128 ASTTAPSKSPQGGTS
+128 SEQQQGQQPSNQQHQGNS
-143 GRSPS
+143 RQQQQQQGRS
-148 GEKDGGRGNSAQ
+148 GGGQIAGN
-160 ISGQELYMTV
+160 ELYMTV
-170 TANRQKIYEQEAVML
+170 TANRHKIYEQEAVML
-185 TYKLYTLVNIRQ
+185 TYKLYTLVNIQQ

-206 GCHIQEMDREA
+206 GCHVQELDRDA

-239 VLFPQKTGKIKI
+239 VIFPQKTGKITI
-251 PSITFDTQVEVQ
+251 PSITFDTQVEVI

-276 GSLSQMVRKEI
+276 GSLSQMVRKQI
-287 KTSPV
+287 STPTI
-292 EIEVLPLP
+292 EIEVMPLP

-337 SGQGNMKLM
+337 NGQGNMKLM
-346 KAPKINF
+346 KAPSIRF

-361 PKENNKTTNTA
+361 PKENSQTTNTT
-372 TGAKGNI
+372 TGSKGSI
-379 TYDYVVVPRHGGKFS
+379 TYDYVVVPRHGGKFA

-402 FDPEKERYN
+402 FDPEKEQYC
-411 TVRTDSFTLAVA
+411 TARTDSFSLSVA

-442 NNDIRFIKL
+442 SNDIRFIKM
-451 GKLESVETDDF
+451 GELESAETDDF

-469 LAYALLF
+469 LTYAVLF
-476 AAFVAA
+476 AAFAIV
-482 FLWLIHKQKL
+482 FLWLRHQQKL
-492 NPNSWSVKGKKAG
+492 NPNSWRVKGKKAG
-505 KVASRRLKKAS
+505 KVASRRLKQAK
-516 KLLHAKD
+516 KLMHAKD
-523 DAAFYDEVMRALLG
+523 DAAFYEEVMRALLG
-537 YAGDKLSLPVGEL
+537 YAGDKLSLAQGDL
-550 TKDNVIS
+550 TKDKVAS
-557 KLTQRGVEQSVVDA
+557 GLTQRGVEQGIVDS
-571 FIAVLGD
+571 FIAVLSE

-584 APSSDTNTTKEKIYQ
+584 APVDDPNMAKEKIYQ
-599 QASEAITRMNAAL
+599 QASDVITQINDSIR
-612 GSRKKE
+612 S
-618 KYSRGYEVDGYSRN
+618 

>member
-1 MMKRLYT
+1 MKRKYT
-8 LFTLLFLAL
+8 IFTLLFIAL
-17 SPVFSQ
+17 STICAQ

-35 VGQRIRISYVANT
+35 AGRQIQIKYVANT
-48 QDVEDFSVG
+48 QDIEDFKIG
-57 DFEGFN
+57 DFDGFN

-69 TSRSSTFSIVNG
+69 TSRSSSFSMTNG
-81 HTTQSSTITFNYTV
+81 HTTSSSTTTFTYVV
-95 VPTTEGTLKVPAA
+95 VPIEEGTLKVPAA
-108 AIKVDGK
+108 TIQVGGK
-115 TVKSGTANIEVLP
+115 AVKSGTASIEVLP
-128 ASTTAPSKSPQGGTS
+128 ASQQQSQQPSSGQQGGNSRQQRQQQNNTS
-143 GRSPS
+143 TGQIA
-148 GEKDGGRGNSAQ
+148 GN
-160 ISGQELYMTV
+160 ELYMTV
-170 TANRQKIYEQEAVML
+170 TANRKKIYEQEAVML
-185 TYKLYTLVNIRQ
+185 TYKLYTLVNIQQ

-206 GCHIQEMDREA
+206 GCHVQEMDRSA
-217 QLSLKYEHVNGR
+217 QLSLKYERVNGR

-251 PSITFDTQVEVQ
+251 PAISFDTQVEVQ

-276 GSLSQMVRKEI
+276 GSLSQIVRKQI
-287 KTSPV
+287 VAPAI

-346 KAPKINF
+346 KAPKIHF

-361 PKENNKTTNTA
+361 PKENNKTQNTS
-372 TGAKGNI
+372 TGSKGNI

-394 IPPVEFCY
+394 IPPIEFCY
-402 FDPEKERYN
+402 FDPEREQYN
-411 TVRTDSFTLAVA
+411 TVRTDSFHLAVA

-430 AYTREQEDLNVL
+430 AYTREKEDLNVL
-442 NNDIRFIKL
+442 SNDIRFIKL
-451 GKLESVETDDF
+451 GELEDVETDDF

-469 LAYALLF
+469 LTYLLLF
-476 AAFVAA
+476 AAFIVVL
-482 FLWLIHKQKL
+482 LWMRHQQKL

-516 KLLHAKD
+516 KLLHEKD

-537 YAGDKLSLPVGEL
+537 YAGDKLSLPTNEL
-550 TKDNVIS
+550 SKDNVIS
-557 KLTQRGVEQSVVDA
+557 KLTGRGVEQNVVDA
-571 FIAVLGD
+571 FIAVLSD

-584 APSSDTNTTKEKIYQ
+584 APTADANLAKEKIYQ
-599 QASEAITRMNAAL
+599 QTSDVITQMNA
-612 GSRKKE
+612 SIK
-618 KYSRGYEVDGYSRN
+618 S

>member
-1 MMKRLYT
+1 MRRLFNIF
-8 LFTLLFLAL
+8 LLLFIFIGTLCA
-17 SPVFSQ
+17 Q

-48 QDVEDFSVG
+48 SDVEDFQVG
-57 DFEGFN
+57 DFQGFN

-69 TSRSSTFSIVNG
+69 TSRSSSFSMTNG
-81 HTTQSSTITFNYTV
+81 HTTQSSTVTFTYTV
-95 VPTTEGTLKVPAA
+95 VPIEQGTLKVPAA
-108 AIKVDGK
+108 TVVVAGK
-115 TVKSGTANIEVLP
+115 SVKSGTASIEVLP
-128 ASTTAPSKSPQGGTS
+128 ASNPQNQQPSNSQQ
-143 GRSPS
+143 
-148 GEKDGGRGNSAQ
+148 GRGGNQQRQQGASN
-160 ISGQELYMTV
+160 SGQIGSNELYITV
-170 TANRQKIYEQEAVML
+170 TANRHKIYEQEAVML
-185 TYKLYTLVNIRQ
+185 TYKLYTLVNIQQ

-206 GCHIQEMDREA
+206 GCHVQEIDRQA
-217 QLSLKYEHVNGR
+217 QLSLKYERVNGR

-239 VLFPQKTGKIKI
+239 VLFPQKTGKLKI
-251 PSITFDTQVEVQ
+251 PSITFDTQIEVQ

-276 GSLSQMVRKEI
+276 GSLSQMVNKQI
-287 KTSPV
+287 KTSTV

-307 SGAVGKFTVSATL
+307 SGAVGKFSVSASL

-346 KAPKINF
+346 KAPTIRF

-361 PKENNKTTNTA
+361 PKESNKTTNTS

-379 TYDYVVVPRHGGKFS
+379 IYDYVVVPRHGGKYT

-402 FDPEKERYN
+402 FDPEQERYN
-411 TVRTDSFTLAVA
+411 TVRTDSFSLAVA

-442 NNDIRFIKL
+442 SNDIRFIKL
-451 GKLESVETDDF
+451 SKLESPETEDF
-462 FGTSAYW
+462 FGTPAYW
-469 LAYALLF
+469 LTYLLLF
-476 AAFVAA
+476 ACFVAA
-482 FLWLIHKQKL
+482 FLWLRHKQRL

-505 KVASRRLKKAS
+505 KVASRRLKKAA
-516 KLLHAKD
+516 KLMHEKD

-537 YAGDKLSLPVGEL
+537 YAGDKLSLPTNEL
-550 TKDNVIS
+550 NKDNVIRGLI
-557 KLTQRGVEQSVVDA
+557 KRGVEQNVVDA
-571 FIAVLGD
+571 FIAVLSD

-584 APSSDTNTTKEKIYQ
+584 APVDDPSMAKEKIYQ
-599 QASEAITRMNAAL
+599 QASDVITQMN
-612 GSRKKE
+612 KT
-618 KYSRGYEVDGYSRN
+618 VRN

>member
-1 MMKRLYT
+1 MKRLYT
-8 LFTLLFLAL
+8 IFTLLLLAL
-17 SPVFSQ
+17 SPVFPQ

-48 QDVEDFSVG
+48 QDIEDFQVG
-57 DFEGFN
+57 NFEGFN

-69 TSRSSTFSIVNG
+69 TSRSSSFSMTNG
-81 HTTQSSTITFNYTV
+81 RTTQSSSTTFTYTV
-95 VPTTEGTLKVPAA
+95 VPTTEGTLKVPVAT
-108 AIKVDGK
+108 IKADGMS
-115 TVKSGTANIEVLP
+115 VKSGTANTEVLP
-128 ASTTAPSKSPQGGTS
+128 ASQQQSQQPSTQQQNTNPRQQ
-143 GRSPS
+143 RQQQ
-148 GEKDGGRGNSAQ
+148 SAANPGQ
-160 ISGQELYMTV
+160 ISGNELYMTV
-170 TANRQKIYEQEAVML
+170 TASRKKIYEQEAVML
-185 TYKLYTLVNIRQ
+185 TYKLYTLVNIQQ

-206 GCHIQEMDREA
+206 GCHVQELDRAA
-217 QLSLKYEHVNGR
+217 QMSLKYERVNGR

-239 VLFPQKTGKIKI
+239 VIFPQKTGKITI

-300 TPKPDNF
+300 SPKPDNF

-320 TPEQVNANDAAT
+320 TPDQVNANDAAT

-353 PQDFEVYD
+353 PQDFEIYD

-379 TYDYVVVPRHGGKFS
+379 VYDYVVVPRHGGKFS

-402 FDPEKERYN
+402 FDPEQARYN
-411 TVRTDSFTLAVA
+411 TVRTDSFHLAVA

-442 NNDIRFIKL
+442 SNDIRFIKMGEL
-451 GKLESVETDDF
+451 KSEEKEDF
-462 FGTSAYW
+462 FGTPSYW
-469 LAYALLF
+469 LTYLLLF

-482 FLWLIHKQKL
+482 FLWLRRQQKL

-505 KVASRRLKKAS
+505 KVASRRLKQAS

-537 YAGDKLSLPVGEL
+537 YAGDKLSLPTNEL
-550 TKDNVIS
+550 NKENVIS
-557 KLTQRGVEQSVVDA
+557 KLTERGVEQNVVDS
-571 FIAVLGD
+571 FIAVLSD

-584 APSSDTNTTKEKIYQ
+584 APTSDPNMAKEKIYQ
-599 QASEAITRMNAAL
+599 QASDVITQMNA
-612 GSRKKE
+612 SIKK
-618 KYSRGYEVDGYSRN
+618 